1 MVLAFISYIFGFLSG
16 VILIALLNSNKHE
29 EREAELQETYT
40 KGYELGKD
48 IGYNHGIESMS
59 WRNKK

>member
-40 KGYELGKD
+40 KGYE
-48 IGYNHGIESMS
+48 
-59 WRNKK
+59 

>member
-1 MVLAFISYIFGFLSG
+1 MWYYCSWVAGFLCG
-16 VILIALLNSNKHE
+16 VIIMALFNSNKHE

-40 KGYELGKD
+40 KGYELGKK
-48 IGYNHGIESMS
+48 IGYNQGIESVS